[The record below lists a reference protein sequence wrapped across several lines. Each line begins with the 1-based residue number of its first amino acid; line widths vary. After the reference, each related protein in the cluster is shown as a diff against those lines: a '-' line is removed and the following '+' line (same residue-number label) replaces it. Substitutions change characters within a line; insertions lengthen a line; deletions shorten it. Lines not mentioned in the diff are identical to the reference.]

1 MTTPD
6 PATTA
11 VVLPRPPAPPSPRWH
26 ASREAPAR
34 PEPWSCTSPTR
45 PAADRSSNR
54 RAPLFAR
61 LLPALDHWTPDHRA
75 TQVIPEIG
83 VGPDDLVR
91 QRNTG
96 LSPTHGTETFK
107 LLRNVGVRTIVIAG
121 ISVNVAIPVAATE
134 ATDEDFDVLIPRDAV
149 AGAPAAHV
157 ESVLQHTLAFI
168 ATLCTVDD
176 LLAGWGVATGRGTA

>member
-1 MTTPD
+1 
-6 PATTA
+6 
-11 VVLPRPPAPPSPRWH
+11 
-26 ASREAPAR
+26 
-34 PEPWSCTSPTR
+34 
-45 PAADRSSNR
+45 
-54 RAPLFAR
+54 
-61 LLPALDHWTPDHRA
+61 
-75 TQVIPEIG
+75 
-83 VGPDDLVR
+83 
-91 QRNTG
+91 
-96 LSPTHGTETFK
+96 
-107 LLRNVGVRTIVIAG
+107 VIAG